1 MIGRSA
7 IAPPHRFVIVSAC
20 SVFEVP
26 RPAMSPAVPETIVI
40 VAVCF
45 NALLAIVNGHGV
57 QLNRGIIVF
66 AEIAIYSAA
75 LAVIVFNADRK
86 MQPWFL
92 LAFFIVLNAVLLSLG
107 NGNFNAKYPRDVLVI
122 PVFIMLGMTWKP
134 KDLERP
140 IVMLQSIVAGV
151 AFVEAFLPGT
161 YADTMQIIK
170 YYINTRDFAAN
181 SFWNN
186 ESTLFL
192 SATRPGERFFSFI
205 NMPRLS
211 SVFLEPVSL
220 GNYCV
225 VIAIFVVAYWQNLA
239 VRTRAY
245 LIVSTLALLIGC
257 DGRLAAT
264 SIVIVTAGMLFFRNL
279 SSRWSILYMPA
290 ILLASA
296 LFVASSNIDLHAD
309 NFSGRLA
316 GSIATLSSVDTLGL
330 LGLNADLS
338 VMAADSG
345 ISYFIITQ
353 SVLGVIVIWSAVC
366 LLPLGHLS
374 ATRLY
379 VHGIAIF
386 VPLTLMVSFSFFS
399 IKVASLMWFLF
410 GYFLMQDYAEELSS
424 PAGVGLRPQIG
435 RQSLTTAKNV
445 HQS

>member
-1 MIGRSA
+1 MNPA
-7 IAPPHRFVIVSAC
+7 I
-20 SVFEVP
+20 
-26 RPAMSPAVPETIVI
+26 PETIVI

-57 QLNRGIIVF
+57 QLNRGTIVF
-66 AEIAIYSAA
+66 AEIAIYGAA
-75 LAVIVFNADRK
+75 LAVIVYNADRK

-92 LAFFIVLNAVLLSLG
+92 LAFFIVSMAMLLALG

-122 PVFIMLGMTWKP
+122 PVFVMLGMTWQP
-134 KDLERP
+134 KDVARP
-140 IVMLQSIVAGV
+140 IVVLQSIVAGI
-151 AFVEAFLPGT
+151 AFVEAFLSGI
-161 YADTMQIIK
+161 YADTMQIVK
-170 YYINTRDFAAN
+170 YYINTRDFAA
-181 SFWNN
+181 SAFWNA
-186 ESTLFL
+186 ESTLFV

-205 NMPRLS
+205 NLPRLS

-225 VIAIFVVAYWQNLA
+225 IIAIFVVACWQNLT

-245 LIVSTLALLIGC
+245 LIVTTLALLIGC

-264 SIVIVTAGMLFFRNL
+264 SIVIVTAGMLCLRNL
-279 SSRWSILYMPA
+279 SSRWSILYLPA
-290 ILLASA
+290 ILLGSA
-296 LFVASSNIDLHAD
+296 LFVASSSIDPHAD

-338 VMAADSG
+338 DAAADSG

-353 SVLGVIVIWSAVC
+353 SLLGVIVIWSAVC
-366 LLPLGHLS
+366 LLPLGRLS

-379 VHGIAIF
+379 VHGITIF

-399 IKVASLMWFLF
+399 IKVASLIWFLF
-410 GYFLMQDYAEELSS
+410 GYFFVQDYAVASS
-424 PAGVGLRPQIG
+424 GPAEIGFRPQMSHSG
-435 RQSLTTAKNV
+435 LTTALE
-445 HQS
+445 

>member
-1 MIGRSA
+1 MN
-7 IAPPHRFVIVSAC
+7 
-20 SVFEVP
+20 
-26 RPAMSPAVPETIVI
+26 PAVPEIIVI

-57 QLNRGIIVF
+57 QLSRGSIVF
-66 AEIAIYSAA
+66 VEIAIYGAA

-92 LAFFIVLNAVLLSLG
+92 LAFFIVSMGMLLALG
-107 NGNFNAKYPRDVLVI
+107 NSNFNAKYPRDVLVI
-122 PVFIMLGMTWKP
+122 PVFVMLGMTWQP
-134 KDLERP
+134 KSLARP
-140 IVMLQSIVAGV
+140 IVVLQSIVAGV

-161 YADTMQIIK
+161 YADAMQIVK
-170 YYINTRDFAAN
+170 YYINTRDFAA
-181 SFWNN
+181 SAFWNS
-186 ESTLFL
+186 ESTLFV

-205 NMPRLS
+205 NLPRLS

-225 VIAIFVVAYWQNLA
+225 IIVIFVVACWQNLT

-245 LIVSTLALLIGC
+245 LIVTTLALLVGC
-257 DGRLAAT
+257 DGRLAAI
-264 SIVIVTAGMLFFRNL
+264 SIVIVTAGMLFFGNV

-290 ILLASA
+290 ILLVSA
-296 LFVASSNIDLHAD
+296 LFVASSNIDPHAD

-316 GSIATLSSVDTLGL
+316 GSIAMLSSVDTLGL
-330 LGLNADLS
+330 LGLNTDLS

-353 SVLGVIVIWSAVC
+353 SLLGVVVIWSAVC
-366 LLPLGHLS
+366 LLPLGYRL
-374 ATRLY
+374 ATRRY
-379 VHGIAIF
+379 VHGITIF

-410 GYFLMQDYAEELSS
+410 GYFFMLDYAEELSA
-424 PAGVGLRPQIG
+424 PAGVGLRPQMG
-435 RQSLTTAKNV
+435 RPGLTTAAK
-445 HQS
+445 

>member
-1 MIGRSA
+1 MNAA
-7 IAPPHRFVIVSAC
+7 IAENLVIL
-20 SVFEVP
+20 
-26 RPAMSPAVPETIVI
+26 
-40 VAVCF
+40 AVCF
-45 NALLAIVNGHGV
+45 NALLAVVNGHVV
-57 QLNRGIIVF
+57 QLDRNIIVLV
-66 AEIAIYSAA
+66 EIAIYGAA

-122 PVFIMLGMTWKP
+122 PVFIMLGMTWQP
-134 KDLERP
+134 KDPARP
-140 IVMLQSIVAGV
+140 IVVLQSIVAAV
-151 AFVEAFLPGT
+151 ALVEAFLPGT
-161 YADTMQIIK
+161 YADTMQIVK
-170 YYINTRDFAAN
+170 YYIKTRDFAAS
-181 SFWNN
+181 SFWNSD
-186 ESTLFL
+186 STLFL

-205 NMPRLS
+205 NLPRLS

-225 VIAIFVVAYWQNLA
+225 VIAIFVVAYWQNLTI
-239 VRTRAY
+239 RRRAY

-264 SIVIVTAGMLFFRNL
+264 SIVIVTTGMLFLRNL

-290 ILLASA
+290 ILLVSA
-296 LFVASSNIDLHAD
+296 LFVASSNIDPHAD

-338 VMAADSG
+338 AMAADSG

-366 LLPLGHLS
+366 LLPLGRLS

-399 IKVASLMWFLF
+399 IKVAALIWFLF
-410 GYFLMQDYAEELSS
+410 GYSFMQDYAEEFSS
-424 PAGVGLRPQIG
+424 HPDIGLRSQIG
-435 RQSLTTAKNV
+435 RGGLTTALK
-445 HQS
+445 